1 MSGVFIR
8 TVGRDEGGMRLDRW
22 FKINYPDLA
31 FGHLQKIL
39 RGGQVRVDGKRVKG
53 DTRIEA
59 GQQIRIPPLG
69 PRTEG
74 SLPKA
79 PHAEERPKAASRS
92 TQDRGASFETAAARP
107 PQDEGRGKP
116 AASRRQ
122 AGEAGYSRGGEVRGG
137 DAEFLRSLILYEDKD
152 VFVFNKPFGL
162 AVQGGSGLTR
172 HIDGMLPALASQ
184 RGDIPRLV
192 HRLDRD
198 TTGVLVVARTR
209 KAAADLGAAFRAR
222 STKKIYWALCAGVPR
237 VKQGRISTFLAKGE
251 DEHGDQKMKV
261 VRQSGD
267 ASHALTYYAVVDNSA
282 QKLSWL
288 SLRPVTG
295 RTHQLRVHTAEM
307 GHPIVGDPKYFNVE
321 NWELP
326 GGLQKRLHLHARRI
340 VMPLP
345 SGQTLDVTAPLPQH
359 MQQSWNLLGFDA
371 KQYDPIEDAP
381 ER

>member
-1 MSGVFIR
+1 MTEVKRHVVSA
-8 TVGRDEGGMRLDRW
+8 DEAGMRLDRW
-22 FKINYPDLA
+22 FKLHFPDLA
-31 FGHLQKIL
+31 FSRLQKIL
-39 RGGQVRVDGKRVKG
+39 REGQVRLDGKRAKG
-53 DTRIEA
+53 DSRIEA
-59 GQQIRIPPLG
+59 GQTIRVPPLG
-69 PRTEG
+69 PKDTET
-74 SLPKA
+74 PRR
-79 PHAEERPKAASRS
+79 AEP
-92 TQDRGASFETAAARP
+92 
-107 PQDEGRGKP
+107 
-116 AASRRQ
+116 
-122 AGEAGYSRGGEVRGG
+122 GEAGFSRGGERRGG
-137 DAEFLRSLILYEDKD
+137 DAEFLRSLVLYEDND
-152 VFVFNKPFGL
+152 VFVLNKPFGL

-172 HIDGMLPALASQ
+172 HIDGMLPALATP

-198 TTGVLVVARTR
+198 TTGVLVIARTR

-222 STKKIYWALCAGVPR
+222 STKKIYWALCAGVPK
-237 VKQGRISTFLAKGE
+237 VKQGRISSFLAKGE
-251 DEHGDQKMKV
+251 DEKGDQKMQV
-261 VRQSGD
+261 VQQGGEAVHS
-267 ASHALTYYAVVDNSA
+267 LTYYAVVDQSA

-326 GGLQKRLHLHARRI
+326 GGIQNRLHLHARRI

-345 SGQTLDVTAPLPQH
+345 SGKTLDVSAPLPQH
-359 MQQSWNLLGFDA
+359 MQQSWNLLGLDA

>member
-1 MSGVFIR
+1 MR
-8 TVGRDEGGMRLDRW
+8 AVGNDEGGMRLDRW
-22 FKINYPDLA
+22 FKINYPDLS

-53 DTRIEA
+53 DTRLEV
-59 GQQIRIPPLG
+59 GQFVRIPPMDTPAPSAKSG
-69 PRTEG
+69 EREEFSFSKADPRG
-74 SLPKA
+74 IDGFSSDPSVVKPRVGKRLLPGD
-79 PHAEERPKAASRS
+79 P
-92 TQDRGASFETAAARP
+92 
-107 PQDEGRGKP
+107 
-116 AASRRQ
+116 
-122 AGEAGYSRGGEVRGG
+122 GYSRGGEARSG
-137 DAEFLRSLILYEDKD
+137 DADYLRSLILYEDKD

-172 HIDGMLPALASQ
+172 HIDGMLPALAST

-198 TTGVLVVARTR
+198 TTGVLVVARSR
-209 KAAADLGAAFRAR
+209 KAAADLGASFRGRA
-222 STKKIYWALCAGVPR
+222 TKKIYWALCSGVPR

-251 DEHGDQKMKV
+251 DEQGDQKMKV
-261 VRQSGD
+261 VKQGGD
-267 ASHALTYYAVVDNSA
+267 ATHSLTYYAVVDHSA

-307 GHPIVGDPKYFNVE
+307 GHPIIGDPKYFNIE

-326 GGLQKRLHLHARRI
+326 GGIQKRLHLHARRI

-345 SGQTLDVTAPLPQH
+345 SGGVLDVTAPLPQH
-359 MQQSWNLLGFDA
+359 MQQTWNLLGLDA

>member
-1 MSGVFIR
+1 MSGVQQK
-8 TVGRDEGGMRLDRW
+8 TVTADEAGMRLDRW
-22 FKINYPDLA
+22 FRVHYPDLA

-39 RGGQVRVDGKRVKG
+39 RGGQVRVDGKRAKG
-53 DTRIEA
+53 DTRIET
-59 GQQIRIPPLG
+59 GQQIRVPPLG
-69 PRTEG
+69 
-74 SLPKA
+74 A
-79 PHAEERPKAASRS
+79 AASAPRDAD
-92 TQDRGASFETAAARP
+92 TRDEPKRASAAA
-107 PQDEGRGKP
+107 G
-116 AASRRQ
+116 SRRQ
-122 AGEAGYSRGGEVRGG
+122 PGEAGYSRGGEQRDG
-137 DAEFLRSLILYEDKD
+137 DAAFLRDLILYEDND

-172 HIDGMLPALASQ
+172 HIDGMLPALASP

-222 STKKIYWALCAGVPR
+222 STKKIYWALCAGVPK
-237 VKQGRISTFLAKGE
+237 VKQGRISSFLAKGE

-261 VRQSGD
+261 VSQSRE
-267 ASHALTYYAVVDNSA
+267 ASHALTYYAVVDQSA

-295 RTHQLRVHTAEM
+295 RTHQLRVHTADI
-307 GHPIVGDPKYFNVE
+307 GCPIVGDPKYFNVE

-326 GGLQKRLHLHARRI
+326 GGIQKRLHLHARRI

-345 SGQTLDVTAPLPQH
+345 SGKTLDVSAPLPQH
-359 MQQSWNLLGFDA
+359 MQQSWNLLGLDA

>member
-22 FKINYPDLA
+22 FKVNYPELP

-53 DTRIEA
+53 DVRIES
-59 GQQIRIPPLG
+59 GQQVRIPPLG
-69 PRTEG
+69 PKSESEADG
-74 SLPKA
+74 P
-79 PHAEERPKAASRS
+79 AEDKGVAKRPS
-92 TQDRGASFETAAARP
+92 ARRLEP
-107 PQDEGRGKP
+107 
-116 AASRRQ
+116 
-122 AGEAGYSRGGEVRGG
+122 GEPGYSRGGEARDG
-137 DAEFLRSLILYEDKD
+137 DGAFLRSLMLYEDRD
-152 VFVFNKPFGL
+152 VFVFDKPFGL

-172 HIDGMLPALASQ
+172 HVDGMLPALASA

-222 STKKIYWALCAGVPR
+222 FTKKIYWALCAGVPR

-251 DEHGDQKMKV
+251 DDHGDQKMKV
-261 VRQSGD
+261 VSQGGD
-267 ASHALTYYAVVDNSA
+267 ATHALTYYAVVDQSA

-345 SGQTLDVTAPLPQH
+345 SGETLDVTAPLPQH
-359 MQQSWNLLGFDA
+359 MQQSWNLLGLDA

>member
-1 MSGVFIR
+1 MSGVQQK
-8 TVGRDEGGMRLDRW
+8 TVTADEAGMRLDRW
-22 FKINYPDLA
+22 FRLHYPDLA

-39 RGGQVRVDGKRVKG
+39 RGGQVRVDGKRAKG
-53 DTRIEA
+53 DTRIEP

-69 PRTEG
+69 QTSAPREA
-74 SLPKA
+74 SADRPMSEAPSSASPKTV
-79 PHAEERPKAASRS
+79 S
-92 TQDRGASFETAAARP
+92 
-107 PQDEGRGKP
+107 
-116 AASRRQ
+116 SRRQ
-122 AGEAGYSRGGEVRGG
+122 PGEAGYSRGGEQREG
-137 DAEFLRSLILYEDKD
+137 DAAFLRDLILYEDSD

-172 HIDGMLPALASQ
+172 HIDGMLPALASP

-222 STKKIYWALCAGVPR
+222 STKKIYWALCAGVPK
-237 VKQGRISTFLAKGE
+237 VKQGRISSFLAKGE

-261 VRQSGD
+261 VRQSRE
-267 ASHALTYYAVVDNSA
+267 ASHALTYYAVVDQSA

-295 RTHQLRVHTAEM
+295 RTHQLRVHTADI
-307 GHPIVGDPKYFNVE
+307 GCPIVGDPKYFNVE

-326 GGLQKRLHLHARRI
+326 GGIQKRLHLHARRI

-345 SGQTLDVTAPLPQH
+345 SGKTLDVSAPLPQH
-359 MQQSWNLLGFDA
+359 MQQSWNLLGLDA

>member
-1 MSGVFIR
+1 MSGVFLR

-39 RGGQVRVDGKRVKG
+39 RSGQVRLDGKRVKG
-53 DTRIEA
+53 DQRIEA

-69 PRTEG
+69 PKDEAG
-74 SLPKA
+74 QPQA
-79 PHAEERPKAASRS
+79 DGAEVRNAKAA
-92 TQDRGASFETAAARP
+92 GAAA
-107 PQDEGRGKP
+107 GRRLEP
-116 AASRRQ
+116 
-122 AGEAGYSRGGEVRGG
+122 GEPGYSRGGEARPG
-137 DAEFLRSLILYEDKD
+137 DAEFLRGLILHEDDD

-172 HIDGMLPALASQ
+172 HVDGMLPSLASK

-209 KAAADLGAAFRAR
+209 RAAADLGAAFRAR

-251 DEHGDQKMKV
+251 DEHGDQKMQV
-261 VRQSGD
+261 VRQGGD
-267 ASHALTYYAVVDNSA
+267 ASHALTYYAVVDQSA

-345 SGQTLDVTAPLPQH
+345 SGGTLDVSAPLPQH

>member
-22 FKINYPDLA
+22 FKLNYPDLA
-31 FGHLQKIL
+31 FSHLQKIL

-53 DTRIEA
+53 DVRIES
-59 GQQIRIPPLG
+59 GQQVRIPPLG
-69 PRTEG
+69 P
-74 SLPKA
+74 KA
-79 PHAEERPKAASRS
+79 PIDASADGPRALAEAAPR
-92 TQDRGASFETAAARP
+92 T
-107 PQDEGRGKP
+107 GRRLEP
-116 AASRRQ
+116 
-122 AGEAGYSRGGEVRGG
+122 GEPGYSRGGEARGG
-137 DAEFLRSLILYEDKD
+137 DGDFLRSLILYEDAE

-172 HIDGMLPALASQ
+172 HVDGMLPALASA

-209 KAAADLGAAFRAR
+209 KAAADLGASFRAR

-261 VRQSGD
+261 VGQGGD
-267 ASHALTYYAVVDNSA
+267 ASHALTYYAVVEHSA

-295 RTHQLRVHTAEM
+295 RTHQLRVHAAEM

-345 SGQTLDVTAPLPQH
+345 SGKTLDVTAPLPQH

>member
-1 MSGVFIR
+1 MSGVFLR
-8 TVGRDEGGMRLDRW
+8 TVAKDEGGMRIDRW
-22 FKINYPDLA
+22 FKVNYPDLP
-31 FGHLQKIL
+31 FGQLQKLL
-39 RGGQVRVDGKRVKG
+39 RSGQVRLDGKRVKG
-53 DTRIEA
+53 DQRIES
-59 GQQIRIPPLG
+59 GQAIRIPPMGG
-69 PRTEG
+69 PRVEVVPASSDEG
-74 SLPKA
+74 FAKPAL
-79 PHAEERPKAASRS
+79 RKAASS
-92 TQDRGASFETAAARP
+92 AAP
-107 PQDEGRGKP
+107 DTPT
-116 AASRRQ
+116 RRQ
-122 AGEAGYSRGGEVRGG
+122 AGEPGYSRGGVVRDG
-137 DAEFLRSLILYEDKD
+137 DADFLRDLILYEDKD

-172 HIDGMLPALASQ
+172 HIDGMLPALANQ

-209 KAAADLGAAFRAR
+209 KAAADLGAAFRSR

-237 VKQGRISTFLAKGE
+237 MKQGRISSFLAKGE
-251 DEHGDQKMKV
+251 DEAGDQKMKV
-261 VRQSGD
+261 VGQSKES
-267 ASHALTYYAVVDNSA
+267 SHALTYYAVVEQAA

-321 NWELP
+321 NWQLP
-326 GGLQKRLHLHARRI
+326 GGLQNRLHLHARRI

-345 SGQTLDVTAPLPQH
+345 SGLTLDVTAPLPLH
-359 MQQSWNLLGFDA
+359 MQQSWNLLGLDA
-371 KQYDPIEDAP
+371 KQYDPIEEAP

>member
-1 MSGVFIR
+1 
-8 TVGRDEGGMRLDRW
+8 MRLDRW

-31 FGHLQKIL
+31 FGHLQKML

-53 DTRIEA
+53 DVRIEA
-59 GQQIRIPPLG
+59 GQQVRIPPLG
-69 PRTEG
+69 PKGDGGPELSVDRPWTSARDAEAG
-74 SLPKA
+74 SAAPK
-79 PHAEERPKAASRS
+79 S
-92 TQDRGASFETAAARP
+92 TT
-107 PQDEGRGKP
+107 GRRLQP
-116 AASRRQ
+116 
-122 AGEAGYSRGGEVRGG
+122 GEPGYSRGGEIRGTDG
-137 DAEFLRSLILYEDKD
+137 DFLRSLIIYEDKD

-172 HIDGMLPALASQ
+172 HIDGMLPALASL

-198 TTGVLVVARTR
+198 TTGVLVVARSR
-209 KAAADLGAAFRAR
+209 KAAADLGASFRAR

-237 VKQGRISTFLAKGE
+237 VKQGRISTFLTKGE
-251 DEHGDQKMKV
+251 DEHGDQKMQV
-261 VRQSGD
+261 VKQGGD
-267 ASHALTYYAVVDNSA
+267 ATHSLTYYAVVDQSA

-326 GGLQKRLHLHARRI
+326 GGIQKRLHLHARRI
-340 VMPLP
+340 VMPGP
-345 SGQTLDVTAPLPQH
+345 SGQTLDVTAPLPPH
-359 MQQSWNLLGFDA
+359 MQQTWNLLGMDS

-381 ER
+381 EK